1 MPQLPD
7 QPSSEEA
14 REAAGLTKLQW
25 DNFLLLTREYV
36 KKLRKHEPNLT
47 WRGISND
54 KRSQIFQDIN
64 TELQRQKL
72 PTIDKDE
79 VLALRMSQALSKLRT
94 EGMRIHSPPC
104 ITGTDDVSDKKK
116 AQVTANITP
125 YSVDTT
131 STANQPPRKL
141 PYDPTR
147 HT

>member
-94 EGMRIHSPPC
+94 E
-104 ITGTDDVSDKKK
+104 DKKK